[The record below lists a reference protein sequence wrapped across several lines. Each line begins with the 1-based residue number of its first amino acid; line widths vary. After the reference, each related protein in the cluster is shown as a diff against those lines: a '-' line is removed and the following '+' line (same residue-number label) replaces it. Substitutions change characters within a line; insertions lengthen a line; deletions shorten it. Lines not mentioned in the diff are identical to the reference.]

1 MVSKADLPLHHPH
14 QPHLG
19 PSHPGGG
26 DVSSSSHSGA
36 SAAEESDGSL
46 LGVSG
51 AAAAVGRA
59 VERDSSAVQGGTGE
73 PHAAQEQH
81 ESGGQESRHVPVE
94 ASAHESLKSREAD
107 KPLPCT
113 AQQGISAE
121 AQPEEVAPQHG
132 MAGGWRNLSTG
143 AAGEHHVPHA
153 VTSDVGGVRG
163 RGGVALWEEYKRAR
177 GPAGALRVS
186 VHTASGMSEVCCLP
200 CLFVQAIFLFQ
211 SIEVLILCSVK
222 HCGFG
227 LRFTPSSYSF
237 LCSSWRGFIYSCPPN
252 QNTHIFFPNW
262 SAYGPEGGC
271 VVNRGTLLF

>member
-1 MVSKADLPLHHPH
+1 MSKADLPLHHPH

-46 LGVSG
+46 LGVSSAAAVAA

-59 VERDSSAVQGGTGE
+59 VERGSSAVQGGTGE
-73 PHAAQEQH
+73 PHAAQEPN
-81 ESGGQESRHVPVE
+81 ESGGQESRHVPAE
-94 ASAHESLKSREAD
+94 ASAHESSQSREVD

-153 VTSDVGGVRG
+153 VKAEVEGVRG
-163 RGGVALWEEYKRAR
+163 RGGVAAWEEYNRAR
-177 GPAGALRVS
+177 GPPGALRVS

-200 CLFVQAIFLFQ
+200 CLFIQAIFLFR
-211 SIEVLILCSVK
+211 SVEVVILRSVK
-222 HCGFG
+222 HCGF
-227 LRFTPSSYSF
+227 
-237 LCSSWRGFIYSCPPN
+237 
-252 QNTHIFFPNW
+252 
-262 SAYGPEGGC
+262 
-271 VVNRGTLLF
+271 